1 MTKEGSPQ
9 DDDSYMGYSVTS
21 GDYQGIGKSDV
32 AVGIPR
38 GNNLMGQ
45 VYFAIFLNKLK
56 LCIYF

>member
-21 GDYQGIGKSDV
+21 GDYQGNGKSDV

-45 VYFAIFLNKLK
+45 VGISS
-56 LCIYF
+56 IM

>member
-1 MTKEGSPQ
+1 MDALNSKNPVVLMTKEGSPK

-21 GDYQGIGKSDV
+21 GDYQGNGKNDV

-45 VYFAIFLNKLK
+45 VGIK
-56 LCIYF
+56 